1 MDLKD
6 LQILSIGYVPWI
18 QRVATSCLHK
28 PRLCS
33 IITKCASRK
42 ERGKISAVK
51 KRKKV
56 IKICISKLKCD
67 QVEIENHVYELLGC
81 QCAKPVESLLDCR
94 GLTQTKMHVILY

>member
-6 LQILSIGYVPWI
+6 LQILAIGYVPWI

-42 ERGKISAVK
+42 ERGKISAAK
-51 KRKKV
+51 KRKK
-56 IKICISKLKCD
+56 L
-67 QVEIENHVYELLGC
+67 
-81 QCAKPVESLLDCR
+81 
-94 GLTQTKMHVILY
+94 